1 MSIPSGNAERITTQ
15 TPPKPSTPIVNGTTN
30 TTSDPKKTQS
40 KIIPK
45 ASLVNN
51 PLEQFA
57 SYNTLWTMA
66 VLTKEQFNDPS
77 LYRGNP
83 SSLLNNIVFSAG
95 GRFDSQRVATKY
107 GTPEFYINNFNM
119 RSVITSTPRTGNSN
133 AVGFSFDIYEPYSM
147 GLLLQSLQIAAI
159 NNKYAN
165 YLDNTPYVLRLDIVG
180 FDETGQRLGSSSTEF
195 ISNGGFINAIQ
206 PKFFV
211 LKLTSVKFQVNESGS
226 SYKVEAVPFNHQ
238 AFADAY
244 NITFTDIKI
253 SGETVEQSLAGTNSG
268 ASVAPEK
275 NRSLM
280 KVLNDNEERLLRE
293 KQIGKV
299 DVYEIQ
305 FPKEFWIYNKDTNSQ
320 SQASADAN
328 EIATASFG
336 FDVGSGGNVNFRRHG
351 DAEDKSTGRIIRDK
365 MTIDVKTREFQ
376 FAQSQALSD
385 IITQMVISSDY
396 AVRALDPKNHKD
408 GFIKWFKIDIQMQLL
423 EFDPIIGDFAK
434 KFVFRIVPYLFHS
447 STYSNPG
454 SPPAGLP
461 KIEKKIVK
469 QYDYI
474 YTGQNV
480 DILKFDI
487 DINNLFYTGVNPN
500 PATDSGKN
508 SNVNQKGGS
517 EKTPKATKTPAG
529 ADPKAQVSSNLGRP
543 RNKKDPNLIKLMA
556 GGSGSKETEQFVASA
571 FQNAFITGSSADMV
585 TINLE
590 IMGDTYWL
598 LESGMSNHFV
608 KPGAD
613 SDFILEDGT
622 ANYEGTEVYIYLS
635 FRTPVDVSESTSL
648 YEFASEGKESSFS
661 GVYRVTQC
669 ESMFNDGM
677 FKQKLR
683 CLRIPLQAADLQIK
697 GLRINPTESVPVQ
710 IEGPTPPKTMMAK
723 TDTAQG
729 TA

>member
-15 TPPKPSTPIVNGTTN
+15 TPPKPSTPIVNGSTN

-45 ASLVNN
+45 ASLVDN
-51 PLEQFA
+51 PMERFA
-57 SYNTLWTMA
+57 SYTTLWTMA

-95 GRFDSQRVATKY
+95 GRFDSQRVSTKY
-107 GTPEFYINNFNM
+107 GTPEFYLNNFNM
-119 RSVITSTPRTGNSN
+119 RAIITSTPRTGNSN

-165 YLDNTPYVLRLDIVG
+165 YLDNTPYVLRLDIKG
-180 FDETGQRLGSSSTEF
+180 YDETSLVISSIT
-195 ISNGGFINAIQ
+195 

-238 AFADAY
+238 AFADTY

-253 SGETVEQSLAGTNSG
+253 SGETVEQALAGTNSG
-268 ASVAPEK
+268 SPIAPEK

-280 KVLNDNEERLLRE
+280 KVLNDNEDRLLRE

-305 FPKEFWIYNKDTNSQ
+305 FPKEFWIYNKNANSQ
-320 SQASADAN
+320 SQASAEAN

-365 MTIDVKTREFQ
+365 LTIDVKTREFQ
-376 FAQSQALSD
+376 FAQTQALTD

-396 AVRALDPKNHKD
+396 ASKALDPKNHKD
-408 GFIKWFKIDIQMQLL
+408 GFIKWFKIDIQMKLL
-423 EFDPIIGDFAK
+423 EFDPIIGDFSK
-434 KFVFRIVPYLFHS
+434 KFIFRLVPYLFHS

-487 DINNLFYTGVNPN
+487 DINNLFYTGTNPN
-500 PATDSGKN
+500 PATDSGTN

-517 EKTPKATKTPAG
+517 EKTPKSTKTPAG
-529 ADPKAQVSSNLGRP
+529 ADPKAQVSSSLGRP

-556 GGSGSKETEQFVASA
+556 GGSGSKETEQFVAAS

-590 IMGDTYWL
+590 ILGDTYWL

-608 KPGAD
+608 KPGAE

-635 FRTPVDVSESTSL
+635 FRTPVDISESTSL
-648 YEFASEGKESSFS
+648 YEFSSEGKESSFS

-669 ESMFNDGM
+669 ESMFNDGL

-683 CLRIPLQAADLQIK
+683 CLRIPLQPADLQIK

-710 IEGPTPPKTMMAK
+710 IEGPTAPKTMIAK

>member
-1 MSIPSGNAERITTQ
+1 MAIPSGTAERITNQ
-15 TPPKPSTPIVNGTTN
+15 APPKPSASITNGATN
-30 TTSDPKKTQS
+30 TAVDPNKTQS
-40 KIIPK
+40 RTIPK
-45 ASLVNN
+45 ASLVDN
-51 PLEQFA
+51 PLERFA
-57 SYNTLWTMA
+57 SYTTLWTMA
-66 VLTKEQFNDPS
+66 VLTKEQFNDPN

-83 SSLLNNIVFSAG
+83 SALLDNIIFSSG
-95 GRFDSQRVATKY
+95 GRFDSQRVATKF
-107 GTPEFYINNFNM
+107 GTPEFYINNFTM
-119 RSVITSTPRTGNSN
+119 RAVITSTPRTGNSN

-165 YLDNTPYVLRLDIVG
+165 YLDNTPYVLRLDIKG
-180 FDETGQRLGSSSTEF
+180 YDETGIMISS
-195 ISNGGFINAIQ
+195 IK

-238 AFADAY
+238 AFADTY

-253 SGETVEQSLAGTNSG
+253 SGETVEQALAGTNGGSPI
-268 ASVAPEK
+268 APEK

-280 KVLNDNEERLLRE
+280 KVLNDNEDRLLRE

-305 FPKEFWIYNKDTNSQ
+305 FPKEFWIYNKTTNSQ
-320 SQASADAN
+320 SQASAEAN
-328 EIATASFG
+328 EIATSSFG
-336 FDVGSGGNVNFRRHG
+336 FDIGSGGNVGFRRHG
-351 DAEDKSTGRIIRDK
+351 DAEDKATGRIIRDK
-365 MTIDVKTREFQ
+365 LSIDVKTREFQ
-376 FAQSQALSD
+376 FAQSQALTD
-385 IITQMVISSDY
+385 IITQMIISSDY

-408 GFIKWFKIDIQMQLL
+408 GFIKWFKIDIQMRLL
-423 EFDPIIGDFAK
+423 EFDPIVGDFAK
-434 KFVFRIVPYLFHS
+434 KFIFRIVPYLFHS

-508 SNVNQKGGS
+508 TNVNQKGGS
-517 EKTPKATKTPAG
+517 EKTPKGTKTPAG
-529 ADPKAQVSSNLGRP
+529 ADPKAQAASNLGRP

-556 GGSGSKETEQFVASA
+556 GGSGSKETEQFVAES

-608 KPGAD
+608 KPGEQ

-635 FRTPVDVSESTSL
+635 FRTPIDISETTSL
-648 YEFASEGKESSFS
+648 YEFSSEGKESSFS
-661 GVYRVTQC
+661 GIYRVTQC

-683 CLRIPLQAADLQIK
+683 CLRIPLQPADLQIK
-697 GLRINPTESVPVQ
+697 GLRINPTESVPIQ
-710 IEGPTPPKTMMAK
+710 IEGPTPPKTMIAK